1 MRAVACHHLFGQ
13 ARQRADDPAG
23 AGAQRHRPQPR
34 LLAVSMSVNTPA
46 GERLAV
52 LEARLATLEQDVHGM
67 RLKVDAMHDVLMQA
81 KGVRWAIIAVAGFA
95 GFLAGVVAKLM
106 PLIGR

>member
-1 MRAVACHHLFGQ
+1 VRAVAGDHLFGQ
-13 ARQRADDPAG
+13 TRQRPDHPAG
-23 AGAQRHRPQPR
+23 ARAQRDRPQSR
-34 LLAVSMSVNTPA
+34 LLVVSAPP

-52 LEARLATLEQDVHGM
+52 VEARLANLEQDVRGM

-81 KGVRWAIIAVAGFA
+81 RGARWAIVAVAGLA
-95 GFLAGVVAKLM
+95 GFLAGVAAKLM